1 MNHRMNKPT
10 NEVTPIFPGWESWT
24 FRPFLPDH
32 SAAAWVLWVTP
43 DTLLLAGHSRI
54 KPSFPEVSC
63 DLFTILKTPTKTGQY
78 PHTASI
84 PYTKASCT
92 EFSQEL
98 RTVIYLIML
107 LPTDHQ
113 RTFLP
118 SNVLTIN
125 ASNTLCKKQFLTKK
139 NLPGLRNS
147 FNLKCPAMCVSLQAD
162 KKLLEVMISVFIQL
176 KRKQTHLKL
185 CKIILSWKNIHEG
198 NIEI

>member
-1 MNHRMNKPT
+1 M

-107 LPTDHQ
+107 LPTDRQ

-139 NLPGLRNS
+139 ISLVLETASTSNAQQCVWAFRLTRNYWRWWFLYLFSWRENKHIWNYAKLSCPGRI
-147 FNLKCPAMCVSLQAD
+147 FM
-162 KKLLEVMISVFIQL
+162 
-176 KRKQTHLKL
+176 R
-185 CKIILSWKNIHEG
+185 
-198 NIEI
+198 EI